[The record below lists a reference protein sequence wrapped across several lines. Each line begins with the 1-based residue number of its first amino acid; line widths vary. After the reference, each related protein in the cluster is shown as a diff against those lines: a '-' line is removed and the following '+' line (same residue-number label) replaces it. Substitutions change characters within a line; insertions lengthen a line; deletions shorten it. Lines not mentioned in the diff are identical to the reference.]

1 MDNLR
6 KIIRDL
12 IKEES
17 DLQMDFGDKDKARR
31 GLIALSKGLIP
42 SNEIKRIKGN
52 LDETYR
58 DEDGHYDEAGEVEIE
73 YVFEHTKY
81 DIVIAITG
89 SYYYKAGW
97 GGDYNNPPDHDTFE
111 DEEITVDDDDFV
123 LGDDERNEYEFHASE
138 LGPSFHKDMES
149 FLVDYYDASESSIG

>member
-1 MDNLR
+1 MDKLR

-31 GLIALSKGLIP
+31 GLIALSKGLITY
-42 SNEIKRIKGN
+42 NDIKKIKGD
-52 LDETYR
+52 LDEAYR
-58 DEDGHYDEAGEVEIE
+58 DEDGHYDENGEVEIE
-73 YVFEHTKY
+73 YFFEGTKY
-81 DIVIAITG
+81 DIIIDIIG

-97 GGDYNNPPDHDTFE
+97 EGDYNNPPDHDTFE
-111 DEEITVDDDDFV
+111 DEEITVDDDDFI

-138 LGPSFHKDMES
+138 LGPSFYQDLGS
-149 FLVDYYDASESSIG
+149 FLVNYYDASESSIG

>member
-52 LDETYR
+52 LDETDR

-81 DIVIAITG
+81 DIAIAITG

-111 DEEITVDDDDFV
+111 DEEITVDDDDFI

-149 FLVDYYDASESSIG
+149 FLVDYYDVSESSIG